1 MSSAI
6 CTQKVLLD
14 FHTHNRTQ
22 QVKPE
27 AIASYSLS
35 DVAQRPLGQPFT
47 VGLHPWETLRL
58 DAEQWV
64 VHALL
69 TYLQE
74 PDCLAL
80 GEVGLDRLRGASIVQ
95 QNVLLAQQLEL
106 ARHLHKP
113 VVVHCVRA
121 WSELRQALRAYPYP
135 KAVHGFVGKEGV
147 LKELLDDG
155 WYISIKRPKSSL
167 LALIPPERLLLETDD
182 TTTPI
187 QAIYADTARVLGCDI
202 AALQQQV
209 AENIQRFLAHN
220 TCL

>member
-6 CTQKVLLD
+6 CAQKVLLD

-22 QVKPE
+22 QVNPE

-35 DVAQRPLGQPFT
+35 DVAQRPLGQPFI
-47 VGLHPWETLRL
+47 VGLHPWETLRP

-95 QNVLLAQQLEL
+95 QNVLLAQELEL
-106 ARHLHKP
+106 ARRLHKP

-155 WYISIKRPKSSL
+155 WYISIKRPKSSFL
-167 LALIPPERLLLETDD
+167 SLIPSERLLLETDD
-182 TTTPI
+182 DLAPI
-187 QAIYADTARVLGCDI
+187 QAIYADTARTLGCDV

-220 TCL
+220 TCQ

>member
-1 MSSAI
+1 MSSVI

-22 QVKPE
+22 QVNPE

-47 VGLHPWETLRL
+47 IGLHPWETLRP
-58 DAEQWV
+58 DAEQWL
-64 VHALL
+64 VHSLPA
-69 TYLQE
+69 YLQS

-80 GEVGLDRLRGASIVQ
+80 GEVGLDRLRGASFVQ
-95 QNVLLAQQLEL
+95 QNALLAQQLDL
-106 ARHLHKP
+106 ARRLHKP

-121 WSELRQALRAYPYP
+121 WSELRQALHAYPYP

-155 WYISIKRPKSSL
+155 WYISIKYPKSSL
-167 LALIPPERLLLETDD
+167 LSLIPPERLLLETDD
-182 TTTPI
+182 ATTPI
-187 QAIYADTARVLGCDI
+187 QTIYADTARALGCDVT
-202 AALQQQV
+202 ALQLQV
-209 AENIQRFLAHN
+209 ATNIQRFLAHN
-220 TCL
+220 TCQ